1 MFIKIYEH
9 EKATPTCILLSGI
22 RIIRPKEE
30 IGTIETQNY
39 INPEKENSS
48 ASGYKTCGLCKG
60 TGKDP
65 RCNGTTRCQNHHVYS
80 RIDNDCF
87 KNCQCYEADDEEWFD
102 EDETSEECR
111 SRCKDKCK
119 IQEPCDY
126 CKSIDGTCSVMW
138 CNNGVCRNCDGKG
151 IAYYGNQKKPKK

>member
-1 MFIKIYEH
+1 MNMK
-9 EKATPTCILLSGI
+9 KLLLLVFCFLALGLSAQKKKSEPSK
-22 RIIRPKEE
+22 PK
-30 IGTIETQNY
+30 TTLTQK
-39 INPEKENSS
+39 KENSS

-102 EDETSEECR
+102 EDESSEECR

-151 IAYYGNQKKPKK
+151 IAYYGNEKKPKK

>member
-1 MFIKIYEH
+1 MKKLLLLVFCFLALGLSAQKKKSVQP
-9 EKATPTCILLSGI
+9 KARTSL
-22 RIIRPKEE
+22 
-30 IGTIETQNY
+30 TQK
-39 INPEKENSS
+39 KENSS

-65 RCNGTTRCQNHHVYS
+65 RCNGTTRCQNHQVYS
-80 RIDNDCF
+80 RIDNECF

-102 EDETSEECR
+102 EDESSEECR

-119 IQEPCDY
+119 IVEPCDY
-126 CKSIDGTCSVMW
+126 CKSIDGTCSLMW